1 MGELLVLSNRRWVRQ
16 RELATAAV
24 ARRRRSNR
32 FRRVFAHG
40 RRKEE
45 EKLGV
50 RECYERRGG
59 APG

>member
-1 MGELLVLSNRRWVRQ
+1 MGELLVLSNQRWVRQ
-16 RELATAAV
+16 RKPTTVAV

-50 RECYERRGG
+50 HECYE
-59 APG
+59 